1 MSRPPLPHSRF
12 SEPSFTCAVAVGA
25 VGPDSVRLW
34 LRSDEPGPHRLEVW
48 PLEGEGPRRSVS
60 WRCAP
65 ASDADGTSTLLYPH
79 DFPGEPP
86 LLPLR
91 RHGFR
96 ITREPEGVL
105 VGEGRFETLP
115 ARPEDTPAAFTFGLL
130 SCHQPFL
137 PSGEVRPL
145 SVAMLEAARHALE
158 SHDARFLLLGGDQL
172 YVDEP
177 PSLSL
182 FSPGYFRQVAP
193 PGRARLLDCS
203 AEEVRRLYQ
212 FRYRQF
218 LELDGWRAL
227 HADFATWPMLDDHEV
242 VNNWGAEPEH
252 SGPEWQRL
260 SEGARA
266 AYHDYQSAR
275 VLGPSAGA
283 PPDTFDFSFDYGNT
297 GFFAMD
303 LRSQRR
309 GGEHPRVYSPE
320 QLARLS
326 SWLDA
331 HRDSRVVFL
340 MLSVPMVYVASWASV
355 GISLLRSHRG
365 DARDRWT
372 HPWNLRD
379 RDRLLGLLL
388 AHQRRCPGQRVVLLS
403 GDVHLGCAFAIDWLG
418 DSGGTMYQF
427 TSSAVTHLRRGF
439 SAWAAGHLLRTELLL
454 KLEDGPAARLVR
466 MDGVGD
472 ADRNPYSGLN
482 VGVVEVHD
490 RGAHSTVRFKL
501 VGQDPRHPD
510 HPVTVFD
517 TGEL

>member
-1 MSRPPLPHSRF
+1 MSRPPLPRSRF
-12 SEPSFTCAVAVGA
+12 GDLRFPCAVAVGA
-25 VGPDSVRLW
+25 VGPGSVRLW
-34 LRSDEPGPHRLEVW
+34 LRSEVPGPHRLEVW
-48 PLEGEGPRRSVS
+48 PLDGEGPRRSVF
-60 WRCAP
+60 WRFAP
-65 ASDADGTSTLLYPH
+65 DADADGTGTLLYPG

-86 LLPLR
+86 LSPLR

-96 ITREPEGVL
+96 ITRENDGVL

-115 ARPEDTPAAFTFGLL
+115 SNPGDMPSTFTFGLL
-130 SCHQPFL
+130 SCHQPFT

-145 SVAMLEAARHALE
+145 SAAMLEAAHHTLE
-158 SHDARFLLLGGDQL
+158 SHGARFLLLGGDQL

-182 FSPGYFRQVAP
+182 ASPDYFRQVAP

-212 FRYRQF
+212 LRYRQF
-218 LELDGWRAL
+218 WDLPGWRAL
-227 HADFATWPMLDDHEV
+227 QADFATWPMLDDHEV
-242 VNNWGAEPEH
+242 MNNWGAEPEH
-252 SGPEWQRL
+252 SGPEYQRL
-260 SEGARA
+260 GQGARA
-266 AYHDYQSAR
+266 AYHDYQASR
-275 VLGPSAGA
+275 VLGPRTGA
-283 PPDTFDFSFDYGNT
+283 LPETFDFSFDYGHT

-309 GGEHPRVYSPE
+309 GGEQARMYSPE
-320 QLARLS
+320 QLARLA

-331 HRDSRVVFL
+331 HRDSRAVFL
-340 MLSVPMVYVASWASV
+340 MLGVPMVYLASWAAV
-355 GISLLRSHRG
+355 AISLLRSHRG

-372 HPWNLRD
+372 HPWNLPD
-379 RDRLLGLLL
+379 RDKLLGLLL
-388 AHQRRCPGQRVVLLS
+388 AHQQRCPGQRVVLLS

-418 DSGGTMYQF
+418 DSRGRMYQF

-439 SAWAAGHLLRTELLL
+439 SAWAASHLPRTELLL
-454 KLEDGPAARLVR
+454 KLDAGPAARLVR
-466 MDGVGD
+466 MDGVGG
-472 ADRNPYSGLN
+472 ADKNPYSGLN

-490 RGAHSTVRFKL
+490 RGTHSTVRFKL
-501 VGQDPRHPD
+501 VGQDSRRPD

>member
-1 MSRPPLPHSRF
+1 MSRPPLPSSRF
-12 SEPSFTCAVAVGA
+12 GDLRFPRAVAVGA

-34 LRSDEPGPHRLEVW
+34 LRSEGPGPHRLEVW
-48 PLEGEGPRRSVS
+48 PLDGEGPRRSVS
-60 WRCAP
+60 WRFAP
-65 ASDADGTSTLLYPH
+65 AEDADGTGTLLYPG

-86 LLPLR
+86 LCSLR

-96 ITREPEGVL
+96 ITREPEGLL
-105 VGEGRFETLP
+105 VGEGRFETVP
-115 ARPEDTPAAFTFGLL
+115 ARPEHTPAAFTFGLL
-130 SCHQPFL
+130 SCHQPFMS
-137 PSGEVRPL
+137 SGEVRPL
-145 SVAMLEAARHALE
+145 SVAMLEAARHTLE
-158 SHDARFLLLGGDQL
+158 SHDARFLLLCGDQL

-182 FSPGYFRQVAP
+182 FSREFFRQVAP

-212 FRYRQF
+212 LRHRQF
-218 LELDGWRAL
+218 LDLPGWRGMQAS
-227 HADFATWPMLDDHEV
+227 FATWPMLDDHEV
-242 VNNWGAEPEH
+242 VNNWGTEPEH
-252 SGPEWQRL
+252 AGPEWQRL
-260 SEGARA
+260 SQGARA
-266 AYHDYQSAR
+266 AYHDYQGSR
-275 VLGPSAGA
+275 VLGPSAGG
-283 PPDTFDFSFDYGNT
+283 PPDSFDFSFDYGNT

-331 HRDSRVVFL
+331 HRGSRVVFL
-340 MLSVPMVYVASWASV
+340 VLSVPVVYVASWASV
-355 GISLLRSHRG
+355 GISLLRSRRG

-372 HPWNLRD
+372 HPRNLPD
-379 RDRLLGLLL
+379 RDGLLGLLL

-418 DSGGTMYQF
+418 DSRGTMYQF

-439 SAWAAGHLLRTELLL
+439 FAWAAGHVPRTELLL
-454 KLEDGPAARLVR
+454 KLAEGPAARLLR
-466 MDGVGD
+466 MDGVGG
-472 ADRNPYSGLN
+472 ADQNPYSGLN

-490 RGAHSTVRFKL
+490 RGTHSTVRFKL
-501 VGQDPRHPD
+501 VGQAPRHPD
-510 HPVTVFD
+510 RPVTVFD